1 MAKRGL
7 MYYFVI
13 GFGFTPIVY
22 LYIWDRN
29 NNTSNRSISFEDQ
42 LLKADKKKKLITV
55 QEQRLIGERSAA
67 KEVPVADQ
75 DDGYM

>member
-29 NNTSNRSISFEDQ
+29 NSNRSISFEDQ
-42 LLKADKKKKLITV
+42 LLKADKKKKIITV
-55 QEQRLIGERSAA
+55 QELRLVGERSVA